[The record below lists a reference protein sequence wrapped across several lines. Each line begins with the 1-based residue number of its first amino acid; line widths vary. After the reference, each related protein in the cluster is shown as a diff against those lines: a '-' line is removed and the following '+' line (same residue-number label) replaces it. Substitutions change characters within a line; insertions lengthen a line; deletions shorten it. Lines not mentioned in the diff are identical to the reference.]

1 MTTTT
6 TTTSTHRGVY
16 FVLRRKKSGT
26 QTSSSFAS
34 HQQKKLQRRRRRTP
48 TRTTVKCQSKEL
60 ETQLIREQTIVQ
72 ELVRWCIEN
81 GFTGSGLA
89 VRPSTSGKGRG
100 LEATRLVEKDE
111 CVLTLP
117 LRSGIVDEA
126 KGHPEHTREVIE
138 KAPWGVRLACRLL
151 QERKKGAESA
161 YAAYLELIPENVETS
176 PLHYACEEVSRSVT
190 RRWRRKSRRC
200 EKR

>member
-1 MTTTT
+1 FYPLFSARNSRAELHTHTRTFERERYESAFKMTT
-6 TTTSTHRGVY
+6 TTTSTHRGVS
-16 FVLRRKKSGT
+16 FVLRRKKSART
-26 QTSSSFAS
+26 PSSSSFAS
-34 HQQKKLQRRRRRTP
+34 QQQKKLQRRRRRTP

-60 ETQLIREQTIVQ
+60 ETALIREQTIVQ
-72 ELVRWCIEN
+72 DLVRWCIEN
-81 GFTGSGLA
+81 GFSGSGLG

-138 KAPWGVRLACRLL
+138 KAPWGVRLA
-151 QERKKGAESA
+151 
-161 YAAYLELIPENVETS
+161 
-176 PLHYACEEVSRSVT
+176 
-190 RRWRRKSRRC
+190 
-200 EKR
+200 